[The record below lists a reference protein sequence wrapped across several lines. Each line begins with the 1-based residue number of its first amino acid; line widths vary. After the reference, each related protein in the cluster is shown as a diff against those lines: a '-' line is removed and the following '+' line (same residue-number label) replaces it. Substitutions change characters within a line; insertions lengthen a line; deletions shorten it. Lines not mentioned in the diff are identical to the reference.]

1 MCLLLRHRSKAP
13 FAWCAEGA
21 PVGTSYPATGESGT
35 EADVRV
41 HVGAL
46 IVQVQG
52 SQATIARVVPIAP
65 TDRQK

>member
-1 MCLLLRHRSKAP
+1 MLYL
-13 FAWCAEGA
+13 
-21 PVGTSYPATGESGT
+21 ATGESGT
-35 EADVRV
+35 EADVAV

-52 SQATIARVVPIAP
+52 SQATTARVDEIAP